1 MVGRSNPTGVDPT
14 LDQWKA
20 ILELVKERSL
30 LPFFDSAY
38 QVRLHPWSRP
48 NLQVTHVRSI
58 DLPFV

>member
-1 MVGRSNPTGVDPT
+1 M
-14 LDQWKA
+14 DQWKA

-38 QVRLHPWSRP
+38 QVRLLSRTHP
-48 NLQVTHVRSI
+48 NLQVMLRIKFI